1 MIELCGMELS
11 EFLSSYQSAIP
22 WKSLK
27 GGSYNR
33 IFITEKPV
41 DIEQEQCHWIIKQPI
56 VCADEQFPLNTVE
69 RAIRKFHEINPN
81 KFVFNDGDRAWFL
94 PFFGDSPERPAK
106 ASSDD
111 QTAIAVFDIYKNTGN
126 IVADAAIAGNILEY
140 QNELICVDV
149 DLANRRGSIPSD
161 DYFNTII
168 ASEVF
173 DNFFSQDLKKVH
185 ESLARPLT
193 AIYVKLMFYIDECLS
208 QFSGDYQSLELE
220 MLPFLFKCCIKQ
232 IKFTEPVFHNLCL
245 LFLDERKTDVP
256 VDWLEPNLFFQ
267 AKKAANFEELYS
279 VLEANHQAW
288 LALESS
294 ASTEELVASLLDNL
308 IDTIDNE
315 MKFEYAFFANLP
327 KRPFELEAQA
337 PSCACSSPH

>member
-1 MIELCGMELS
+1 MKLS
-11 EFLSSYQSAIP
+11 KFLSSYEHSIP

-27 GGSYNR
+27 GGNYNR
-33 IFITEKPV
+33 IFITEREV
-41 DIEQEQCHWIIKQPI
+41 AIEEQQHYWVIKQPI
-56 VCADEQFPLNTVE
+56 VCAEEKFPLNAVE
-69 RAIRKFHEINPN
+69 RATRKFHEINPD
-81 KFVFNDGDRAWFL
+81 KSVFNDGDRAWFL
-94 PFFGDSPERPAK
+94 PFFGDSPDHPAK
-106 ASSDD
+106 ASSDE

-140 QNELICVDV
+140 QDELICVDV
-149 DLANRRGSIPSD
+149 DLANRRGSIASD

-173 DNFFSQDLKKVH
+173 DKFFSQDLKKVK

-193 AIYVKLMFYIDECLS
+193 AIYVKLLFYIDECLS
-208 QFSGDYQSLELE
+208 QFAGDYQSLELE

-232 IKFTEPVFHNLCL
+232 IKLTEPVFHNLCL
-245 LFLDERKTDVP
+245 LFFDERNIDVP

-267 AKKAANFEELYS
+267 AKKAANFEDLYS

-288 LALESS
+288 LAQESS

-315 MKFEYAFFANLP
+315 MKFEYSFFANLP
-327 KRPFELEAQA
+327 KRPVELAAQE
-337 PSCACSSPH
+337 PSSASSSPHLVRINA